1 MPGKDLATILQKRG
15 KLSAAEVW
23 HVLKSLMPVIESI
36 HAHKRI
42 HQNIKPESI
51 LYSETRNSKIDSNR
65 SFESGSITLVDW
77 STSPC
82 ASSEFSTLV
91 SAEYAA
97 PEQLAGNTVF
107 ASDLYS
113 LGVTCIHLLTGLSP
127 FDLMDSANNC
137 WIWRTYWQQ
146 EKGERSLADT
156 CQQLAEVL
164 DRMIEPDL
172 ARRFPSAL
180 AVIEYIEAL
189 RPKTVSTFIKPP
201 DWNRYAT
208 LIGHQGLFA
217 GVNAV
222 AIDTSNNRVASASA
236 DRTIRL
242 WDLATG
248 ATQFSLKGHTHSVQC
263 LAFSAS
269 SSRLNSSLD
278 SILVSGSRDRTLKL
292 WDLNQ
297 RQEMFTLIGH
307 QAGVNAVAFSA
318 DGDIIASGSAD
329 KTVKL
334 WNPHTGQL
342 TATLTGAK
350 LPITAIAFNPFAPI
364 LVGTSADST
373 IQVWDLTTLEQIC
386 TLTAHTAAVR
396 AIAISPDG
404 TILATGGEDRTIR
417 LWNTACWQCIRVL
430 PGHSWAISALTFMPN
445 SKFLISGSWDK
456 MMKIWQIS
464 TGSEIE
470 VLKGHL
476 DIVSGIAIAQKR
488 SSAPDSFLSDA
499 AISAKTIIASC
510 SLDRTIQLWTQ

>member
-1 MPGKDLATILQKRG
+1 MPGKNLATILQKRG

-23 HVLKSLMPVIESI
+23 HVLNCLMPVIESI
-36 HAHKRI
+36 HAHERI
-42 HQNIKPESI
+42 HQNIKPENI
-51 LYSETRNSKIDSNR
+51 LYSETKHSKIDPNR
-65 SFESGSITLVDW
+65 SFESGSIILVDW

-82 ASSEFSTLV
+82 ASSEFDTLV

-127 FDLMDSANNC
+127 FDLIDSANNC

-146 EKGERSLADT
+146 EKENFSLADT

-164 DRMIEPDL
+164 DRMIEPELD
-172 ARRFPSAL
+172 RRFSSAV
-180 AVIEYIEAL
+180 AVINYMQAL
-189 RPKTVSTFIKPP
+189 QPKTVSPFKPP
-201 DWNRYAT
+201 AWHCYAT

-222 AIDTSNNRVASASA
+222 AIDASSNCVVSASA
-236 DRTIRL
+236 DHTIRL

-263 LAFSAS
+263 LALSPNS
-269 SSRLNSSLD
+269 LRSNSSLD
-278 SILVSGSRDRTLKL
+278 SMLLASGSRDHTLKI
-292 WDLNQ
+292 WDLKQ
-297 RQEMFTLIGH
+297 RQEIFTLIGH

-318 DGDIIASGSAD
+318 EGDIMASGSAD
-329 KTVKL
+329 KTVKI
-334 WNPHTGQL
+334 WNPHIGQL

-350 LPITAIAFNPFAPI
+350 LSITAIAFNPFAPI
-364 LVGTSADST
+364 LVSASADST
-373 IQVWDLTTLEQIC
+373 IQVWDLTTLEQIR

-396 AIAISPDG
+396 AIAFSPDG
-404 TILATGGEDRTIR
+404 KILATGGEDRTIC
-417 LWNTACWQCIRVL
+417 LWDTARWQCICVL

-445 SKFLISGSWDK
+445 GKFLISGSWDK

-464 TGSEIE
+464 TSSEIE
-470 VLKGHL
+470 VLTGHL
-476 DIVSGIAIAQKR
+476 DTVSGIAIAEKR
-488 SSAPDSFLSDA
+488 TSALTRDGAILDSS
-499 AISAKTIIASC
+499 IIASC
-510 SLDRTIQLWTQ
+510 SLDRTIRLWS